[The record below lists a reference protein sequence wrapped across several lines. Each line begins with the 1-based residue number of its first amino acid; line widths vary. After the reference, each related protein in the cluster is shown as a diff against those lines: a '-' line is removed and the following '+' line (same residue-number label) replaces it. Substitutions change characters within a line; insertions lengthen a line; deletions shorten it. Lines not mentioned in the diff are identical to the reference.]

1 MIAKQAAL
9 VRRSSVATVASSSSS
24 SLLSRSIPR
33 RTHPAATISPW
44 APSSSLHRSR
54 AISASSFSTKGP
66 RNQASPAAEPHRDQ
80 HDQHVSVPSSS
91 ISPQHQQ
98 QDADASSSGAS
109 SSASSSATA
118 ASSSSSASS
127 QRNDRRSRFMP
138 YAFATGSPL
147 TRLPTPLPPDVTER
161 SHLLRKGYSPK
172 RKSETPVASTT
183 AFLDGRM
190 TGLSFGDLS
199 GLTMSSTDENFYP
212 ASRAVEFVSIL
223 KACLGTGLISR
234 AHKVFSDLRSQAT
247 TRSRELWE
255 LRKRLVQGIIDQN
268 DRHQDLGEL
277 GQYQSPIEIWT
288 YNSMLQAYFRKA
300 YQAESLD
307 GTAEWLTR
315 AWQLWRDMEAS
326 AAPAQNDQPPSP
338 DPKPNAATF
347 ATMARGIVALQRSGR
362 YPSSAPALDDLVLS
376 IKRAEYGLDSIL
388 TSSVFN
394 PEKAEDLDVHGP
406 LGSNS
411 VDQSREGE
419 ADADLVLRSLTNVAN
434 QMGESDILKELETA
448 QSILEGRRV
457 LSEAQS
463 TDTAAQEELFAD
475 VPELLPVKTTSKAS
489 RLGKDPENKAGEMPF
504 NLASLKEN
512 LSIVQEAR
520 RNITDPYERQKW
532 LEHSALEA
540 ARKRLEHSAEKLEE
554 LGLQT
559 TGALQS
565 KPLQKWMWDWYNK
578 LQVTLK
584 EDLERLDQDVSH
596 SKHDK
601 KAMLPMEQQILP
613 FLRLLPASKLALITI
628 LELMRMSGN
637 GGVSDGMK
645 TTRALLQVGR
655 AIEMEYHSEVVRK
668 NPKIFQNAHTA
679 QSTLRKRGLIDL
691 AARREI
697 KAWQKQQEDE
707 GVLSSIPR
715 WTQTIRARVGSY
727 LVQHLMHVAT
737 VNRKATDRD
746 GVLWEEDQPAFY
758 STYQYLGGKKLGV
771 IKLNEVIA
779 KRLDK
784 DSIQETLHPRHLPML
799 VPPKPWTSHD
809 SGGYYSVRQS
819 AMRFKDSAE
828 QGSYLRAASDNGD
841 LDTVLAALD
850 VLGNT
855 SWKINKPIFDVMT
868 EVWNS
873 GRDIADMP
881 PVEMEAQEPQK
892 PDNYDHDIKARSV
905 YLQRLK
911 QWNQQRASN
920 HSQRCDV
927 NYKLEIAR
935 AYLGERFYFPHNM
948 DFRGRAY
955 PMPPH
960 LNHIGND
967 LCRGLLLFADSK
979 PLGKAGLRWLRIH
992 ISNVFGY
999 DKASFAER
1007 EQFAIDHE
1015 ADIRDSV
1022 ERPLDGNRWWLKA
1035 DDPWQCLSACM
1046 ELKAALEHPEGPEAY
1061 GSCLPVHQDGT
1072 CNGLQHYAALGGDL
1086 AGAKQVNLSR
1096 GERPADVYS
1105 GVADL
1110 VIKVLDEEAAKGER
1124 LAGILQ
1130 GKVTRKVVKQTVMT
1144 TVYGVTFIGA
1154 KNQVMR
1160 QLADRGDVPAEDL
1173 FASASYLAKVIMSC
1187 IGNLFSGAQKIQDW
1201 LSFSAKVI
1209 AKSIPAQRVEEATRP
1224 YQPSESSLKRADVH
1238 GFARDP
1244 AKADRIV
1251 KEQMTSV
1258 IWTTAL
1264 GLPVVQPYRKSKK
1277 KQVST
1282 AMQTVFIHDPLS
1294 NSEVSPAKQASAFP
1308 PNFIHSLDAT
1318 HMILTALECH
1328 AAGLTFASVH
1338 DSYWTHAADIDTM
1351 SDMIRETFVRLH
1363 SQDILHRLR
1372 EEFLQRYAGYKVP
1385 VVSLQTATRRRGRS
1399 AKANK
1404 DEPQDVS
1411 SSSDSTSPSDALL
1424 AMPEEQLA
1432 KLQGEMGDVVLG
1444 KPSKKD
1450 LEAEADEALDD
1461 VAADANEA
1469 DLAEE
1474 SEAGEEGADAEAA
1487 PAKATKKRGARKS
1500 QKDKDLEWETKFK
1513 AKFVD
1518 LADILPAIP
1527 AKGSFDVNE
1536 IKGSLYF
1543 FS

>member
-1 MIAKQAAL
+1 MIAKQASL
-9 VRRSSVATVASSSSS
+9 IRGSSMATVASSSSTRCIRYLTSRPTWS
-24 SLLSRSIPR
+24 SLSVSLRSPI
-33 RTHPAATISPW
+33 ATSH
-44 APSSSLHRSR
+44 A
-54 AISASSFSTKGP
+54 FSTNGHAS
-66 RNQASPAAEPHRDQ
+66 QASLAAAEPHHDHHQQ
-80 HDQHVSVPSSS
+80 HTPASTPSISSTQPSQSSSPLAASPSSS
-91 ISPQHQQ
+91 P
-98 QDADASSSGAS
+98 
-109 SSASSSATA
+109 TP
-118 ASSSSSASS
+118 
-127 QRNDRRSRFMP
+127 QRNDRRTRFMP
-138 YAFATGSPL
+138 YSFATGSPL
-147 TRLPTPLPPDVTER
+147 TRLPTPLPPDVSER
-161 SHLLRKGYSPK
+161 SALIRRQLNPK
-172 RKSETPVASTT
+172 TKAAALKALQSSALFDSK
-183 AFLDGRM
+183 M
-190 TGLSFGDLS
+190 SGLSFGDLS
-199 GLTMSSTDENFYP
+199 GLTMSSTDETFYP
-212 ASRAVEFVSIL
+212 ASRSVEFVGVL

-234 AHKVFSDLRSQAT
+234 AYKVFTDLRSQAAA
-247 TRSRELWE
+247 RSRELWE
-255 LRKRLVQGIIDQN
+255 LRKRLAQGIIDQN
-268 DRHQDLGEL
+268 DWHQDLGEL
-277 GQYQSPIEIWT
+277 GGYQSPIEIWT

-300 YQAESLD
+300 YQAESLE
-307 GTAEWLTR
+307 GTAEWLNR
-315 AWQLWRDMEAS
+315 AWELFRDMEKTHLS
-326 AAPAQNDQPPSP
+326 SQNDAPPSP
-338 DPKPNAATF
+338 DPKPNPASF

-362 YPSSAPALDDLVLS
+362 YPSSAPALDDLLLS

-388 TSSVFN
+388 TSSAFN
-394 PEKAEDLDVHGP
+394 PELAEDLDVHGP
-406 LGSNS
+406 LGSKS

-419 ADADLVLRSLTNVAN
+419 VDAELVLRSLTSVAN
-434 QMGESDILKELETA
+434 QLGESGVLKELETA

-457 LSEAQS
+457 LSEAQQV
-463 TDTAAQEELFAD
+463 DQAAQEDALAD
-475 VPELLPVKTTSKAS
+475 VPELLPVQTSSKGT
-489 RLGKDPENKAGEMPF
+489 RLGRDPENKAGEMPF
-504 NLASLKEN
+504 NLVSLKEN

-520 RNITDPYERQKW
+520 RTISDPYERQKW
-532 LEHSALEA
+532 LEHSALDA

-565 KPLQKWMWDWYNK
+565 KPLQTWMWDWYNK

-584 EDLERLDQDVSH
+584 EDLERLDAEIENN
-596 SKHDK
+596 KHEN
-601 KAMLPMEQQILP
+601 KAVLPMEQQILP
-613 FLRLLPASKLALITI
+613 FLRLLSVSKISLITI

-637 GGVSDGMK
+637 GGVADGMK

-655 AIEMEYHSEVVRK
+655 AIEMEYHSDVVRR
-668 NPKIFQNAHTA
+668 NPQIFQNAHTA
-679 QSTLRKRGLIDL
+679 QTVLRKRGLIDL

-697 KAWQKQQEDE
+697 KEWQKQQEDA
-707 GVLSSIPR
+707 GILSSVPK
-715 WTQTIRARVGSY
+715 WTQTVRARVGSY

-737 VNRKATDRD
+737 VHRKATDRD
-746 GVLWEEDQPAFY
+746 GVVWEEDQPAFY

-784 DSIQETLHPRHLPML
+784 DSVQETLHPRHLPML

-819 AMRFKDSAE
+819 AMRYKDSAE
-828 QGSYLRAASDNGD
+828 QGSYLRAASDSGD

-855 SWKINKPIFDVMT
+855 SWKINKPIFDVML

-873 GRDIADMP
+873 GKDIADMP
-881 PVEMEAQEPQK
+881 PIEMETPEPEK
-892 PDNYDHDIKARSV
+892 PANYDHDIKARSV

-999 DKASFAER
+999 DKASFGER

-1015 ADIRDSV
+1015 AEIRDSV

-1046 ELKAALEHPEGPEAY
+1046 ELKAALEHPDGPEAY
-1061 GSCLPVHQDGT
+1061 ESSLPVHQDGT

-1096 GERPADVYS
+1096 GDKPADVYS

-1110 VIKVLDEEAAKGER
+1110 VIKMLDEEAAKGER
-1124 LAGILQ
+1124 LASILQ

-1173 FASASYLAKVIMSC
+1173 FAAASYLAKVIMSC

-1224 YQPSESSLKRADVH
+1224 YTPSEANLKRADVR
-1238 GFARDP
+1238 GYSRDP

-1264 GLPVVQPYRKSKK
+1264 GLPVVQPYRKTKK
-1277 KQVST
+1277 RQVST

-1363 SQDILHRLR
+1363 SQDILVRLR

-1385 VVSLQTATRRRGRS
+1385 VVSLTKPARRKS
-1399 AKANK
+1399 KA
-1404 DEPQDVS
+1404 
-1411 SSSDSTSPSDALL
+1411 SSDSADVASNDSPNEAVL
-1424 AMPEEQLA
+1424 AIPEEQLA
-1432 KLQGEMGDVVLG
+1432 KLQGQIGDVVLA
-1444 KPSKKD
+1444 KPTKSSAAVAEEGSDD
-1450 LEAEADEALDD
+1450 LVDGEDDPSLNAADEGVVSEVELSEEAEG
-1461 VAADANEA
+1461 
-1469 DLAEE
+1469 EE
-1474 SEAGEEGADAEAA
+1474 GEEGAATEKKKG
-1487 PAKATKKRGARKS
+1487 AKKTRKER
-1500 QKDKDLEWETKFK
+1500 DEEWETKFK

-1518 LADILPAIP
+1518 LVDILPPIP

>member
-9 VRRSSVATVASSSSS
+9 QQQQDQQHASSSSS
-24 SLLSRSIPR
+24 S
-33 RTHPAATISPW
+33 
-44 APSSSLHRSR
+44 APSPS
-54 AISASSFSTKGP
+54 SASTS
-66 RNQASPAAEPHRDQ
+66 A
-80 HDQHVSVPSSS
+80 
-91 ISPQHQQ
+91 
-98 QDADASSSGAS
+98 AS
-109 SSASSSATA
+109 SSAS
-118 ASSSSSASS
+118 ASS
-127 QRNDRRSRFMP
+127 QRTDRRSRFLP

-147 TRLPTPLPPDVTER
+147 TRLPTPLPPDVAER
-161 SHLLRKGYSPK
+161 SYLLRRQFAPK
-172 RKSETPVASTT
+172 NKSGTPIPTT
-183 AFLDGRM
+183 DPALLDSSM

-199 GLTMSSTDENFYP
+199 GLTMSSADETFYP
-212 ASRAVEFVSIL
+212 AAKSVEFVSIL
-223 KACLGTGLISR
+223 KACLSTGLISR
-234 AHKVFSDLRSQAT
+234 AHKVFTDLRGQAAA
-247 TRSRELWE
+247 RSRELWE
-255 LRKRLVQGIIDQN
+255 LRRRLAQGIVDQN
-268 DRHQDLGEL
+268 EGQQDLGEL
-277 GQYQSPIEIWT
+277 GQYQSPIEVWT

-300 YQAESLD
+300 YQAESLE
-307 GTAEWLTR
+307 GTAEWLNR
-315 AWQLWRDMEAS
+315 AWQLWRDMESSEAS
-326 AAPAQNDQPPSP
+326 AHADQPPSP
-338 DPKPNAATF
+338 DPTPNPATY

-394 PEKAEDLDVHGP
+394 PDSAEDLDVHGP
-406 LGSNS
+406 LGSKS
-411 VDQSREGE
+411 IDQSREGE
-419 ADADLVLRSLTNVAN
+419 VDAELVLRSLTNVAN
-434 QMGESDILKELETA
+434 QMGESGILKELETA

-463 TDTAAQEELFAD
+463 SDKASHEDLVANI
-475 VPELLPVKTTSKAS
+475 PELVPVKTTSKAS
-489 RLGKDPENKAGEMPF
+489 RLGKDPENKGGEMPF

-520 RNITDPYERQKW
+520 RTISDPYERQKW

-554 LGLQT
+554 LGLHT

-565 KPLQKWMWDWYNK
+565 KPLQRWMWEWYNK
-578 LQVTLK
+578 LQVILK
-584 EDLERLDQDVSH
+584 EDMARLDEDANSN
-596 SKHDK
+596 KHDK

-613 FLRLLPASKLALITI
+613 FLRLLSPSKLALITI

-637 GGVSDGMK
+637 GSVSDGMK
-645 TTRALLQVGR
+645 TTRALLAVGR
-655 AIEMEYHSEVVRK
+655 AIEMEYHSEIVRK
-668 NPKIFQNAHTA
+668 NPKIFSNAHAA
-679 QSTLRKRGLIDL
+679 QTVLRKRGLIDL

-697 KAWQKQQEDE
+697 KAWQKQQEEE

-715 WTQTIRARVGSY
+715 WTQPIRARVGSY

-746 GVLWEEDQPAFY
+746 GILWEEDQPAFY

-855 SWKINKPIFDVMT
+855 SWKINKPIFDVML

-873 GRDIADMP
+873 GKDIADMP
-881 PVEMEAQEPQK
+881 PIEMEAPEPQK

-935 AYLGERFYFPHNM
+935 AYVGERFYFPHNM

-1035 DDPWQCLSACM
+1035 DDPWQCLASCM
-1046 ELKAALEHPEGPEAY
+1046 ELKAALEHPDGPEAY
-1061 GSCLPVHQDGT
+1061 ESSLPVHQDGT

-1110 VIKVLDEEAAKGER
+1110 VIKVLDEEAAKGDH
-1124 LAGILQ
+1124 LASILQ

-1173 FASASYLAKVIMSC
+1173 FAAASHLAKVIMSC

-1209 AKSIPAQRVEEATRP
+1209 AKSIPAQRLEEATRP
-1224 YQPSESSLKRADVH
+1224 YTPSKTSLKRADVH
-1238 GFARDP
+1238 GFSRDP

-1385 VVSLQTATRRRGRS
+1385 VVSLQSSTRKRSRSTATDVAS
-1399 AKANK
+1399 AS
-1404 DEPQDVS
+1404 DS
-1411 SSSDSTSPSDALL
+1411 SSPNEALL
-1424 AMPEEQLA
+1424 AMPEDQLA
-1432 KLQGEMGDVVLG
+1432 KLQGETGDVVLA
-1444 KPSKKD
+1444 KPSKSSA
-1450 LEAEADEALDD
+1450 AEAD
-1461 VAADANEA
+1461 ADADEGS
-1469 DLAEE
+1469 DELA
-1474 SEAGEEGADAEAA
+1474 AGEEDLANESELDQEEVEAA
-1487 PAKATKKRGARKS
+1487 APKKKTTRKTK
-1500 QKDKDLEWETKFK
+1500 KDKDAEWETKFK

-1518 LADILPAIP
+1518 LADILPPIP

>member
-1 MIAKQAAL
+1 
-9 VRRSSVATVASSSSS
+9 
-24 SLLSRSIPR
+24 
-33 RTHPAATISPW
+33 
-44 APSSSLHRSR
+44 
-54 AISASSFSTKGP
+54 
-66 RNQASPAAEPHRDQ
+66 
-80 HDQHVSVPSSS
+80 
-91 ISPQHQQ
+91 
-98 QDADASSSGAS
+98 
-109 SSASSSATA
+109 
-118 ASSSSSASS
+118 
-127 QRNDRRSRFMP
+127 MP
-138 YAFATGSPL
+138 YVFATGSPL
-147 TRLPTPLPPDVTER
+147 TRLPTPLPPDVAER
-161 SHLLRKGYSPK
+161 SAALRKQLHPKVKSPTGSK
-172 RKSETPVASTT
+172 LLNSSIN
-183 AFLDGRM
+183 
-190 TGLSFGDLS
+190 GLSFGDLS
-199 GLTMSSTDENFYP
+199 GLTMSSTDETFYP
-212 ASRAVEFVSIL
+212 AAKAVEYVSIL

-234 AHKVFSDLRSQAT
+234 AHKVFTDLRSQAAA
-247 TRSRELWE
+247 RSRELWE
-255 LRKRLVQGIIDQN
+255 LRRRLAQGIISQN
-268 DRHQDLGEL
+268 DWQQDLGEL
-277 GQYQSPIEIWT
+277 GAYQSPIEVWT

-300 YQAESLD
+300 YQAESLE
-307 GTAEWLTR
+307 GTAEWLNR
-315 AWQLWRDMEAS
+315 AWELWRDMEKS
-326 AAPAQNDQPPSP
+326 TIPEQGDQPPSP
-338 DPKPNAATF
+338 DPKPNPATF
-347 ATMARGIVALQRSGR
+347 ATMARGIVALERSGR
-362 YPSSAPALDDLVLS
+362 YPSSTPALDDLILS
-376 IKRAEYGLDSIL
+376 IKRAEYGFDNIL
-388 TSSVFN
+388 TSSAFN
-394 PEKAEDLDVHGP
+394 PESVEDLDVNGP
-406 LGSNS
+406 LGSKS

-419 ADADLVLRSLTNVAN
+419 VDAELVLRRLISAAN
-434 QMGESDILKELETA
+434 QMGESDVLKELETA

-457 LSEAQS
+457 LSEAQQS
-463 TDTAAQEELFAD
+463 DSASKED
-475 VPELLPVKTTSKAS
+475 VLASIPELVPVKTTSKAS
-489 RLGKDPENKAGEMPF
+489 RLGKEPENKAGEMPF

-520 RNITDPYERQKW
+520 RTITEPYERQKW

-578 LQVTLK
+578 LQVTLQ
-584 EDLERLDQDVSH
+584 EDLQRLDADEDSN
-596 SKHDK
+596 KHDK

-668 NPKIFQNAHTA
+668 NPQIFQNAHTA
-679 QSTLRKRGLIDL
+679 QNILRKRGLIDI

-697 KAWQKQQEDE
+697 KAWQKQQEE
-707 GVLSSIPR
+707 TGVLSSIPR
-715 WTQTIRARVGSY
+715 WTQTVRARVGSY

-850 VLGNT
+850 VLGTT
-855 SWKINKPIFDVMT
+855 SWKINKPIFDVML

-873 GRDIADMP
+873 GKDIADMP
-881 PVEMEAQEPQK
+881 PIEMETPEPQK

-935 AYLGERFYFPHNM
+935 AYIGERFYFPHNM

-967 LCRGLLLFADSK
+967 LCRGLLMFADSK

-992 ISNVFGY
+992 LSNVFGY
-999 DKASFAER
+999 DKASFGER
-1007 EQFAIDHE
+1007 EQFAIDNE
-1015 ADIRDSV
+1015 ADILDSV

-1035 DDPWQCLSACM
+1035 DDPWQCLAACM
-1046 ELKAALEHPEGPEAY
+1046 ELKMALEHPDGPEAY
-1061 GSCLPVHQDGT
+1061 ESSLPVHQDGT

-1086 AGAKQVNLSR
+1086 AGAKQVNLS
-1096 GERPADVYS
+1096 GGDKPADVYT

-1110 VIKVLDEEAAKGER
+1110 VIKMLDEEAAKGER

-1173 FASASYLAKVIMSC
+1173 FAAASYLAKVIMSC

-1209 AKSIPAQRVEEATRP
+1209 AKSIPAQRLEEATRP
-1224 YQPSESSLKRADVH
+1224 YTPKEANLKRADAR
-1238 GFARDP
+1238 GYSRDP

-1264 GLPVVQPYRKSKK
+1264 GLPVVQPYRKTKK
-1277 KQVST
+1277 RQVAT

-1363 SQDILHRLR
+1363 SQDILSRLR
-1372 EEFLQRYAGYKVP
+1372 EEFLLRYAGYKVP
-1385 VVSLQTATRRRGRS
+1385 VVSLQSSARKRS
-1399 AKANK
+1399 LSKASK
-1404 DEPQDVS
+1404 GGSDEVDADAS
-1411 SSSDSTSPSDALL
+1411 AASSPSDAVL
-1424 AMPEEQLA
+1424 AVPEEQLA
-1432 KLQGEMGDVVLG
+1432 KLQGKEGDLVLA
-1444 KPSKKD
+1444 KPTESSD
-1450 LEAEADEALDD
+1450 AD
-1461 VAADANEA
+1461 V
-1469 DLAEE
+1469 
-1474 SEAGEEGADAEAA
+1474 EEGADDLVDEDLPSLDASEGGPISEFGEEGDASAA
-1487 PAKATKKRGARKS
+1487 TTKKNARKS
-1500 QKDKDLEWETKFK
+1500 KKDKDEEWQTKFK

-1518 LADILPAIP
+1518 LADILPPIP

-1536 IKGSLYF
+1536 IKRSLYF

>member
-1 MIAKQAAL
+1 M
-9 VRRSSVATVASSSSS
+9 S
-24 SLLSRSIPR
+24 
-33 RTHPAATISPW
+33 
-44 APSSSLHRSR
+44 
-54 AISASSFSTKGP
+54 
-66 RNQASPAAEPHRDQ
+66 
-80 HDQHVSVPSSS
+80 
-91 ISPQHQQ
+91 
-98 QDADASSSGAS
+98 
-109 SSASSSATA
+109 
-118 ASSSSSASS
+118 
-127 QRNDRRSRFMP
+127 
-138 YAFATGSPL
+138 
-147 TRLPTPLPPDVTER
+147 
-161 SHLLRKGYSPK
+161 
-172 RKSETPVASTT
+172 
-183 AFLDGRM
+183 
-190 TGLSFGDLS
+190 GLSFGDLS
-199 GLTMSSTDENFYP
+199 GLTMSSADETFYP
-212 ASRAVEFVSIL
+212 ASRSVEFVGIL

-234 AHKVFSDLRSQAT
+234 AHKVFTDLRSQAAA
-247 TRSRELWE
+247 RSRELWE
-255 LRKRLVQGIIDQN
+255 LRRRLAQGIIDQN
-268 DRHQDLGEL
+268 DWHQDLGEL
-277 GQYQSPIEIWT
+277 GEYQTPIEIWT

-307 GTAEWLTR
+307 GTAEWLDR
-315 AWQLWRDMEAS
+315 AWQLWRDMENS
-326 AAPAQNDQPPSP
+326 TTSGHGDQPPSP
-338 DPKPNAATF
+338 DPKPNPASF

-362 YPSSAPALDDLVLS
+362 YPSSAPALDDLVLY

-388 TSSVFN
+388 TSSAFN
-394 PEKAEDLDVHGP
+394 PESAEDLDVHGP
-406 LGSNS
+406 LGSKS

-419 ADADLVLRSLTNVAN
+419 VDAESVLRSLMNVAN
-434 QMGESDILKELETA
+434 QMGESGILKELETT

-463 TDTAAQEELFAD
+463 NEQASKDELLNN
-475 VPELLPVKTTSKAS
+475 VPELVPVKTTSKAS

-504 NLASLKEN
+504 NLSSLKEN

-520 RNITDPYERQKW
+520 RTISDPYERQKW
-532 LEHSALEA
+532 LEHSALES

-565 KPLQKWMWDWYNK
+565 KPLQRWMWEWYNK
-578 LQVTLK
+578 LQVTLT
-584 EDLERLDQDVSH
+584 EDLERLSIEANEA
-596 SKHDK
+596 KHDK
-601 KAMLPMEQQILP
+601 RAMLPMEQQILP
-613 FLRLLPASKLALITI
+613 FLRLLPVSKLALITI
-628 LELMRMSGN
+628 LEIMRMSGN
-637 GGVSDGMK
+637 GGVADGMK
-645 TTRALLQVGR
+645 TTRALLSVGR
-655 AIEMEYHSEVVRK
+655 ALEMEYHSDVVRK
-668 NPKIFQNAHTA
+668 NPQIFQNAHTA
-679 QSTLRKRGLIDL
+679 QSVLRKRGLIDL

-707 GVLSSIPR
+707 GVLSSIPK
-715 WTQTIRARVGSY
+715 WTQTVRARVGSY

-746 GVLWEEDQPAFY
+746 GILWEEDQPAFY

-855 SWKINKPIFDVMT
+855 SWKINKPIFDVML

-873 GRDIADMP
+873 GKDIADMP
-881 PVEMEAQEPQK
+881 PIEMETPEPQK

-967 LCRGLLLFADSK
+967 LCRGLLMFADAK

-999 DKASFAER
+999 DKASFGER

-1022 ERPLDGNRWWLKA
+1022 ERPLDGKRWWLKA
-1035 DDPWQCLSACM
+1035 DDPWQCLAASM
-1046 ELKAALEHPEGPEAY
+1046 ELKAALEHPDGPEAY
-1061 GSCLPVHQDGT
+1061 ESSLPVHQDGT

-1096 GERPADVYS
+1096 GDRPADVYS

-1110 VIKVLDEEAAKGER
+1110 VIKMLDEEAAKGER
-1124 LAGILQ
+1124 LAKILQ

-1173 FASASYLAKVIMSC
+1173 FTAASYLAKIIMSC

-1209 AKSIPAQRVEEATRP
+1209 AKSIPAQRLEEATRP
-1224 YQPSESSLKRADVH
+1224 YQPSESSLKRADAR
-1238 GFARDP
+1238 GYSRDP

-1264 GLPVVQPYRKSKK
+1264 GLPVVQPYRKTKK
-1277 KQVST
+1277 RQIST

-1385 VVSLQTATRRRGRS
+1385 VVSLKRPQRRRS
-1399 AKANK
+1399 KAKK
-1404 DEPQDVS
+1404 DESEEASVVDS
-1411 SSSDSTSPSDALL
+1411 SSPSEAVL
-1424 AMPEEQLA
+1424 AMPEDQLA
-1432 KLQGEMGDVVLG
+1432 KLQGQEGDLILAKPTGKSEDAEEGDEDSASLDAGEDDITSDTELG
-1444 KPSKKD
+1444 EEAEEEAPKKKRSTRKSKKD
-1450 LEAEADEALDD
+1450 KDE
-1461 VAADANEA
+1461 
-1469 DLAEE
+1469 
-1474 SEAGEEGADAEAA
+1474 
-1487 PAKATKKRGARKS
+1487 
-1500 QKDKDLEWETKFK
+1500 EWETKFK

-1518 LADILPAIP
+1518 LADILPPIP

>member
-1 MIAKQAAL
+1 
-9 VRRSSVATVASSSSS
+9 
-24 SLLSRSIPR
+24 
-33 RTHPAATISPW
+33 
-44 APSSSLHRSR
+44 
-54 AISASSFSTKGP
+54 
-66 RNQASPAAEPHRDQ
+66 
-80 HDQHVSVPSSS
+80 
-91 ISPQHQQ
+91 
-98 QDADASSSGAS
+98 
-109 SSASSSATA
+109 
-118 ASSSSSASS
+118 
-127 QRNDRRSRFMP
+127 MP

-147 TRLPTPLPPDVTER
+147 TRLPTPLPPDVAER
-161 SHLLRKGYSPK
+161 SYILRRQVGPKSKTGTPIPALSPGM
-172 RKSETPVASTT
+172 
-183 AFLDGRM
+183 LDPAM
-190 TGLSFGDLS
+190 NSLSFGDLS
-199 GLTMSSTDENFYP
+199 GLTMSSTDETFYP
-212 ASRAVEFVSIL
+212 ATKAIEYLGIL
-223 KACLGTGLISR
+223 KACLGTGLTSR
-234 AHKVFSDLRSQAT
+234 AHKVFSDLRGQAAA
-247 TRSRELWE
+247 RSRELWE
-255 LRKRLVQGIIDQN
+255 LRKRLAQGIVDQN
-268 DRHQDLGEL
+268 DWHQNLGEL
-277 GQYQSPIEIWT
+277 GEYRSPVQIWT

-307 GTAEWLTR
+307 GTAEWLDR
-315 AWQLWRDMEAS
+315 AWQLWRDMETS
-326 AAPAQNDQPPSP
+326 SSTTQGDQPPSP
-338 DPKPNAATF
+338 DPKPNPATF

-376 IKRAEYGLDSIL
+376 IKRADYGLDSIL
-388 TSSVFN
+388 TSSAFN
-394 PEKAEDLDVHGP
+394 PESAQDLDVNGP
-406 LGSNS
+406 LGSKS
-411 VDQSREGE
+411 IDQSREGE
-419 ADADLVLRSLTNVAN
+419 VDAQSVLRSLTDVAS
-434 QMGESDILKELETA
+434 QMGESGILKELETA
-448 QSILEGRRV
+448 QSILDGRRV

-463 TDTAAQEELFAD
+463 NNAASLEDPLAD
-475 VPELLPVKTTSKAS
+475 IPELLPVRTTSKVT
-489 RLGKDPENKAGEMPF
+489 RLGQDPENKAGEMPF

-565 KPLQKWMWDWYNK
+565 KPLQRWMWEWYNK
-578 LQVTLK
+578 LQTVLE
-584 EDLERLDQDVSH
+584 EDLARLDRDANS
-596 SKHDK
+596 STSDTRGI
-601 KAMLPMEQQILP
+601 MSMEQQILP
-613 FLRLLPASKLALITI
+613 FLRLLPPSKLALITI

-645 TTRALLQVGR
+645 TTRALLAVGR
-655 AIEMEYHSEVVRK
+655 ALETEYHSDVVRR
-668 NPKIFQNAHTA
+668 NPKIFSNAHTA
-679 QSTLRKRGLIDL
+679 QTVLRSRGLIDL

-707 GVLSSIPR
+707 GILTSIPK
-715 WTQTIRARVGSY
+715 WTQAVRARVGSY

-746 GVLWEEDQPAFY
+746 GILWEEDQPAFY

-850 VLGNT
+850 VLGTT
-855 SWKINKPIFDVMT
+855 SWKINKPIFDVMV

-873 GRDIADMP
+873 GKDIADMP
-881 PVEMEAQEPQK
+881 PVEMEAAEPQK
-892 PDNYDHDIKARSV
+892 PDNYEHDIKARSV

-935 AYLGERFYFPHNM
+935 AYVGERFYFPHNM

-967 LCRGLLLFADSK
+967 LCRGLLMFADSK

-1035 DDPWQCLSACM
+1035 DDPWQCLASCM

-1061 GSCLPVHQDGT
+1061 ESSLPVHQDGT

-1110 VIKVLDEEAAKGER
+1110 VIKVLDEEATKGDR
-1124 LAGILQ
+1124 LAQVLQ

-1173 FASASYLAKVIMSC
+1173 FAAASYLAKIIMSC

-1209 AKSIPAQRVEEATRP
+1209 AKSIPAQRLEEATRP
-1224 YQPSESSLKRADVH
+1224 YQPTDASLRRAD
-1238 GFARDP
+1238 ARGYSRDT

-1282 AMQTVFIHDPLS
+1282 ALQTVFIHDPLS

-1363 SQDILHRLR
+1363 SQDILTRLR
-1372 EEFLQRYAGYKVP
+1372 EEFMQRYEGYKVP
-1385 VVSLQTATRRRGRS
+1385 VVSLKRQNRKRGGKA
-1399 AKANK
+1399 AKGEEE
-1404 DEPQDVS
+1404 DERDAAA
-1411 SSSDSTSPSDALL
+1411 PSDAVL
-1424 AMPEEQLA
+1424 AVPEDQLA
-1432 KLQGEMGDVVLG
+1432 KLNGQEGDVVLAKAG
-1444 KPSKKD
+1444 TSSDADSADGEEVTEDDVAEEQDEAEAPKKKLGRRSKKD
-1450 LEAEADEALDD
+1450 K
-1461 VAADANEA
+1461 DA
-1469 DLAEE
+1469 
-1474 SEAGEEGADAEAA
+1474 
-1487 PAKATKKRGARKS
+1487 
-1500 QKDKDLEWETKFK
+1500 EWETKFK

>member
-1 MIAKQAAL
+1 M
-9 VRRSSVATVASSSSS
+9 
-24 SLLSRSIPR
+24 
-33 RTHPAATISPW
+33 
-44 APSSSLHRSR
+44 
-54 AISASSFSTKGP
+54 F
-66 RNQASPAAEPHRDQ
+66 D
-80 HDQHVSVPSSS
+80 
-91 ISPQHQQ
+91 
-98 QDADASSSGAS
+98 
-109 SSASSSATA
+109 
-118 ASSSSSASS
+118 
-127 QRNDRRSRFMP
+127 
-138 YAFATGSPL
+138 
-147 TRLPTPLPPDVTER
+147 
-161 SHLLRKGYSPK
+161 SH
-172 RKSETPVASTT
+172 
-183 AFLDGRM
+183 M

-199 GLTMSSTDENFYP
+199 GLTMSSTDESIYP

-234 AHKVFSDLRSQAT
+234 AHKVFTELRSQAAA
-247 TRSRELWE
+247 RSRELWE
-255 LRKRLVQGIIDQN
+255 LRQRLAQGIIQHN
-268 DRHQDLGEL
+268 DRYQDLGEL
-277 GQYQSPIEIWT
+277 GDYQSPIEVWT

-307 GTAEWLTR
+307 GTAEWLNR
-315 AWQLWRDMEAS
+315 AWELWRDMEKSSHSAS
-326 AAPAQNDQPPSP
+326 NDQPRSP
-338 DPKPNAATF
+338 DPRPNPATF

-362 YPSSAPALDDLVLS
+362 YPSTAPALDDLILS
-376 IKRAEYGLDSIL
+376 IKRSEYGLDSIL
-388 TSSVFN
+388 TSAAFN
-394 PEKAEDLDVHGP
+394 PNAAQDLEVHGP

-411 VDQSREGE
+411 LDQSREGE
-419 ADADLVLRSLTNVAN
+419 VDAKSVLASLNTVAV
-434 QMGESDILKELETA
+434 QMGENGILKELATA
-448 QSILEGRRV
+448 ESILEGRKT
-457 LSEAQS
+457 LSKAQN
-463 TDTAAQEELFAD
+463 TDQASVDDPLSD
-475 VPELLPVKTTSKAS
+475 VPELLPVKTTPKAS
-489 RLGKDPENKAGEMPF
+489 RLGKDSESKEGEIPF
-504 NLASLKEN
+504 NLASLKDN

-520 RNITDPYERQKW
+520 RTITDPYERQKW
-532 LEHSALEA
+532 LEHGALEA
-540 ARKRLEHSAEKLEE
+540 ARRRLEHSAEKLEE

-559 TGALQS
+559 AGALQS

-578 LQVTLK
+578 LQVALQK
-584 EDLERLDQDVSH
+584 DLDQLNQDAISG
-596 SKHDK
+596 KYER
-601 KAMLPMEQQILP
+601 KAMLPLGQQIFP
-613 FLRLLPASKLALITI
+613 FLRLLSPSKLALITI

-637 GGVSDGMK
+637 GGVGDGMK

-655 AIEMEYHSEVVRK
+655 AVEMEYHSEVIRK

-679 QSTLRKRGLIDL
+679 QSVLRKRGLIDMT
-691 AARREI
+691 ARREI
-697 KAWQKQQEDE
+697 RDWQKQQEE
-707 GVLSSIPR
+707 QGVISSIPK
-715 WTQTIRARVGSY
+715 WTQTIRARVGSF

-737 VNRKATDRD
+737 VNRRATDRD

-771 IKLNEVIA
+771 IKLNDVVA

-784 DSIQETLHPRHLPML
+784 DSISETLHPRHLPML

-819 AMRFKDSAE
+819 AMRYKDSAE
-828 QGSYLRAASDNGD
+828 QGSYLRAASDNRG

-873 GRDIADMP
+873 GKDIADMP
-881 PVEMEAQEPQK
+881 PVEMETPEPQK

-967 LCRGLLLFADSK
+967 LCRGLLMFADAK

-999 DKASFAER
+999 DKASFGER
-1007 EQFAIDHE
+1007 EQFAIDHME
-1015 ADIRDSV
+1015 DIRDSV
-1022 ERPLDGNRWWLKA
+1022 DRPLDGNRWWLKA
-1035 DDPWQCLSACM
+1035 DDPWQCLAACI
-1046 ELKAALEHPEGPEAY
+1046 ELKAALEHPDGPEAY
-1061 GSCLPVHQDGT
+1061 ECALPVHQDGT

-1096 GERPADVYS
+1096 GDKPADVYS

-1110 VIKVLDEEAAKGER
+1110 VIKMLDEEAAKGER
-1124 LAGILQ
+1124 LATILQ

-1173 FASASYLAKVIMSC
+1173 FAAASYLAKIIMSC
-1187 IGNLFSGAQKIQDW
+1187 IGNLFTGAQKIQDW
-1201 LSFSAKVI
+1201 LSYSAKVI
-1209 AKSIPAQRVEEATRP
+1209 AKSIPAQRLEEATRP
-1224 YQPSESSLKRADVH
+1224 YAPTEASVRRADAR
-1238 GFARDP
+1238 GFSRDP

-1264 GLPVVQPYRKSKK
+1264 GLPVVQPYRKTKK
-1277 KQVST
+1277 RQIST
-1282 AMQTVFIHDPLS
+1282 SMQTVFIHDPLL

-1351 SDMIRETFVRLH
+1351 SDMIRQTFVRLH
-1363 SQDILHRLR
+1363 SKDILHRLR

-1385 VVSLQTATRRRGRS
+1385 VVSLLSTHRNRPGLKLNKVGSEVS
-1399 AKANK
+1399 ADA
-1404 DEPQDVS
+1404 PAS
-1411 SSSDSTSPSDALL
+1411 SPSDAVL
-1424 AMPEEQLA
+1424 AMPEEELA
-1432 KLQGEMGDVVLG
+1432 KLEGEVGDVVLSKASKSSEADAEEG
-1444 KPSKKD
+1444 SDDFNEEDSADLDASELDMASESELGEGESELAKPAKKAPSRKSKKD
-1450 LEAEADEALDD
+1450 K
-1461 VAADANEA
+1461 DA
-1469 DLAEE
+1469 
-1474 SEAGEEGADAEAA
+1474 
-1487 PAKATKKRGARKS
+1487 
-1500 QKDKDLEWETKFK
+1500 EWETKFK

-1518 LADILPAIP
+1518 LAAILPPIP

-1536 IKGSLYF
+1536 IKNSLYF

>member
-1 MIAKQAAL
+1 MIAKQASLARASSASVL
-9 VRRSSVATVASSSSS
+9 SASTSSTRCMRLPSTSATAPPAWLARRSPLAPQ
-24 SLLSRSIPR
+24 SL
-33 RTHPAATISPW
+33 A
-44 APSSSLHRSR
+44 
-54 AISASSFSTKGP
+54 FSTKGP
-66 RNQASPAAEPHRDQ
+66 RSQAIPAAQTHVDHQEPHD
-80 HDQHVSVPSSS
+80 
-91 ISPQHQQ
+91 
-98 QDADASSSGAS
+98 S
-109 SSASSSATA
+109 SSAASSA
-118 ASSSSSASS
+118 ASSSSTASQASSSSHPSASS
-127 QRNDRRSRFMP
+127 SRSDRRSRFMP
-138 YAFATGSPL
+138 FAFATGSPL
-147 TRLPTPLPPDVTER
+147 TRLPTPLPQDVAER
-161 SHLLRKGYSPK
+161 SALLRRQLQPKTKAGTPIPTTSP
-172 RKSETPVASTT
+172 SLFGDTMA
-183 AFLDGRM
+183 
-190 TGLSFGDLS
+190 GLSFGDLS
-199 GLTMSSTDENFYP
+199 GLTMSSADESYYP
-212 ASRAVEFVSIL
+212 ANKAVEYVSIL

-234 AHKVFSDLRSQAT
+234 AHKVFADLRTQAAS
-247 TRSRELWE
+247 RSRELWE
-255 LRKRLVQGIIDQN
+255 LRQRLAQGIVNQN

-277 GQYQSPIEIWT
+277 GAYQSPIEVWT

-300 YQAESLD
+300 YQAESLE

-315 AWQLWRDMEAS
+315 AWELWRDMENAS
-326 AAPAQNDQPPSP
+326 RAAELDQPPSP
-338 DPKPNAATF
+338 DPSPNPATY
-347 ATMARGIVALQRSGR
+347 AIMARGIVALQRSGR
-362 YPSSAPALDDLVLS
+362 YPSTAPALNDLVLS
-376 IKRAEYGLDSIL
+376 IKRADYGLDSIL
-388 TSSVFN
+388 TSPAFN
-394 PEKAEDLDVHGP
+394 PQSAEDPDVTGP
-406 LGSNS
+406 LGSTS

-419 ADADLVLRSLTNVAN
+419 VDAEVVLRSLTTVAN
-434 QMGESDILKELETA
+434 QMGETGMLKELETA

-463 TDTAAQEELFAD
+463 SELPSNHDPLAD

-489 RLGKDPENKAGEMPF
+489 RLGNEPDNKEGEMPF
-504 NLASLKEN
+504 NLASLKGN

-520 RNITDPYERQKW
+520 RTISDPYERQKW
-532 LEHSALEA
+532 LEHSAVEA

-578 LQVTLK
+578 LQTALNK
-584 EDLERLDQDVSH
+584 DLDRLDSDLKNDVH
-596 SKHDK
+596 AT
-601 KAMLPMEQQILP
+601 KAMLPNEQQMLP
-613 FLRLLPASKLALITI
+613 FLRLLPVSKLALITI

-655 AIEMEYHSEVVRK
+655 AIETEYHSEVIRK
-668 NPKIFQNAHTA
+668 NPKIFQNAQAA
-679 QSTLRKRGLIDL
+679 QAALKKRGLVDF

-697 KAWQKQQEDE
+697 KEWQKQQEE
-707 GVLSSIPR
+707 QGVMSSIPK
-715 WTQTIRARVGSY
+715 WTQITRARVGSY
-727 LVQHLMHVAT
+727 LVQHLMQVAT

-746 GVLWEEDQPAFY
+746 GILWEEDQPAFY

-771 IKLNEVIA
+771 IKLNEVVA

-784 DSIQETLHPRHLPML
+784 DSISETLHPRHLPML

-855 SWKINKPIFDVMT
+855 SWKINKPIFDVML

-873 GRDIADMP
+873 GKDVADMP
-881 PVEMEAQEPQK
+881 PMEMETPEPVK

-911 QWNQQRASN
+911 QWNQQRSSN

-967 LCRGLLLFADSK
+967 LCRGLLMFADSK

-999 DKASFAER
+999 DKASFGER

-1035 DDPWQCLSACM
+1035 DDPWQCLAACM
-1046 ELKAALEHPEGPEAY
+1046 ELRAALDHPEGPEAY
-1061 GSCLPVHQDGT
+1061 ESCLPVHQDGT

-1086 AGAKQVNLSR
+1086 AGAKQVNLS
-1096 GERPADVYS
+1096 GGDRPADVYS

-1110 VIKVLDEEAAKGER
+1110 VIKVLDEEAAKGDR
-1124 LAGILQ
+1124 TAKILQ

-1173 FASASYLAKVIMSC
+1173 FNAASFLAKVIMSC

-1209 AKSIPAQRVEEATRP
+1209 AKSIPGQRVEEATRP
-1224 YQPSESSLKRADVH
+1224 YLPNEANLRRADVR
-1238 GFARDP
+1238 GFSRDP
-1244 AKADRIV
+1244 AKADRIA

-1264 GLPVVQPYRKSKK
+1264 GLPVVQPYRKAKK
-1277 KQVST
+1277 RQVST
-1282 AMQTVFIHDPLS
+1282 SMQTVFINDPLL
-1294 NSEVSPAKQASAFP
+1294 NAEVSPAKQASAFP

-1363 SQDILHRLR
+1363 SQDILYRLR
-1372 EEFLQRYAGYKVP
+1372 EEFLQRYEGYKVP
-1385 VVSLQTATRRRGRS
+1385 VVSLQAAQRRRPRS
-1399 AKANK
+1399 KATAVE
-1404 DEPQDVS
+1404 DGVS
-1411 SSSDSTSPSDALL
+1411 STSSPSETVL
-1424 AMPEEQLA
+1424 AMPADELA
-1432 KLQGEMGDVVLG
+1432 KLEGDEGELILG
-1444 KPSKKD
+1444 KPSREAAEED
-1450 LEAEADEALDD
+1450 GDDVDSAEA
-1461 VAADANEA
+1461 AAT
-1469 DLAEE
+1469 
-1474 SEAGEEGADAEAA
+1474 EEGQDAEAA
-1487 PAKATKKRGARKS
+1487 AQAPAKKTRSRKS
-1500 QKDKDLEWETKFK
+1500 KAEKDEEWESKFK
-1513 AKFVD
+1513 AKFVN
-1518 LADILPAIP
+1518 LADILPPIP

-1536 IKGSLYF
+1536 IKRSLYF

>member
-1 MIAKQAAL
+1 
-9 VRRSSVATVASSSSS
+9 
-24 SLLSRSIPR
+24 
-33 RTHPAATISPW
+33 
-44 APSSSLHRSR
+44 
-54 AISASSFSTKGP
+54 
-66 RNQASPAAEPHRDQ
+66 
-80 HDQHVSVPSSS
+80 
-91 ISPQHQQ
+91 
-98 QDADASSSGAS
+98 
-109 SSASSSATA
+109 
-118 ASSSSSASS
+118 
-127 QRNDRRSRFMP
+127 
-138 YAFATGSPL
+138 
-147 TRLPTPLPPDVTER
+147 
-161 SHLLRKGYSPK
+161 
-172 RKSETPVASTT
+172 
-183 AFLDGRM
+183 
-190 TGLSFGDLS
+190 
-199 GLTMSSTDENFYP
+199 MSSTDETFYP
-212 ASRAVEFVSIL
+212 ASKAVEFVSIL

-234 AHKVFSDLRSQAT
+234 AHKVFTDLRSQAAA
-247 TRSRELWE
+247 RSRELWE
-255 LRKRLVQGIIDQN
+255 LRRRLAQGIIDQN
-268 DRHQDLGEL
+268 DWQQDLGEL
-277 GQYQSPIEIWT
+277 GEYQSPIEVWT

-307 GTAEWLTR
+307 GTAEWLNR
-315 AWQLWRDMEAS
+315 AWELWRDMEKS
-326 AAPAQNDQPPSP
+326 ALSAQGDQPPSP
-338 DPKPNAATF
+338 DPKPNPASF

-388 TSSVFN
+388 TSSAFN
-394 PEKAEDLDVHGP
+394 PEAAEDLDVHGP
-406 LGSNS
+406 LGSKS

-419 ADADLVLRSLTNVAN
+419 VDAELVLRSLTNVAN
-434 QMGESDILKELETA
+434 QMGESGILKELETA

-457 LSEAQS
+457 LSEAQNN
-463 TDTAAQEELFAD
+463 DQAFKEDPLIN

-489 RLGKDPENKAGEMPF
+489 RLGKEPENKAGEMPF

-520 RNITDPYERQKW
+520 RTITDPYERQKW

-565 KPLQKWMWDWYNK
+565 KPLQRWMWDWYNK
-578 LQVTLK
+578 LQETLK
-584 EDLERLDQDVSH
+584 EDLERLDADAQS

-613 FLRLLPASKLALITI
+613 FLRLLPVSKLALITI

-637 GGVSDGMK
+637 GGVTDGMK
-645 TTRALLQVGR
+645 TTRALLSVGR
-655 AIEMEYHSEVVRK
+655 AIEMEYHSDVVRK
-668 NPKIFQNAHTA
+668 NPQIFQNAHAA
-679 QSTLRKRGLIDL
+679 QTVLRKRGLIDL

-697 KAWQKQQEDE
+697 KAWQKQQEEE
-707 GVLSSIPR
+707 GILSSIPR
-715 WTQTIRARVGSY
+715 WTQT
-727 LVQHLMHVAT
+727 HLMHVAT

-819 AMRFKDSAE
+819 AMRYKDSAE

-873 GRDIADMP
+873 GKDIADMP
-881 PVEMEAQEPQK
+881 PIEMETPEPQK

-911 QWNQQRASN
+911 QWNQQRSSN

-967 LCRGLLLFADSK
+967 LCRGLLMFADSK

-999 DKASFAER
+999 DKASFGER

-1015 ADIRDSV
+1015 AEIRDSV

-1035 DDPWQCLSACM
+1035 DDPWQCLASCM
-1046 ELKAALEHPEGPEAY
+1046 ELKAALEHPDGPEAY
-1061 GSCLPVHQDGT
+1061 ESSLPVHQDGT

-1096 GERPADVYS
+1096 GDRPADVYS

-1110 VIKVLDEEAAKGER
+1110 VIKMLDEEAAKGER
-1124 LAGILQ
+1124 MASILQ

-1160 QLADRGDVPAEDL
+1160 QLADRA
-1173 FASASYLAKVIMSC
+1173 ASYLAKVIMSC

-1209 AKSIPAQRVEEATRP
+1209 AKSIPAQRLEEATRP
-1224 YQPSESSLKRADVH
+1224 YQPSEASLKRADAR
-1238 GFARDP
+1238 GYSRDP

-1264 GLPVVQPYRKSKK
+1264 GLPVVQPYRKTKK
-1277 KQVST
+1277 RQVST
-1282 AMQTVFIHDPLS
+1282 AMQTVFIHDPL
-1294 NSEVSPAKQASAFP
+1294 
-1308 PNFIHSLDAT
+1308 LDAT

-1372 EEFLQRYAGYKVP
+1372 DEFLQRYAGYKVP
-1385 VVSLQTATRRRGRS
+1385 VVSLQGSARKRTRS
-1399 AKANK
+1399 KASK
-1404 DEPQDVS
+1404 DGS
-1411 SSSDSTSPSDALL
+1411 
-1424 AMPEEQLA
+1424 EETN
-1432 KLQGEMGDVVLG
+1432 
-1444 KPSKKD
+1444 
-1450 LEAEADEALDD
+1450 
-1461 VAADANEA
+1461 AAD
-1469 DLAEE
+1469 D
-1474 SEAGEEGADAEAA
+1474 SS
-1487 PAKATKKRGARKS
+1487 P
-1500 QKDKDLEWETKFK
+1500 
-1513 AKFVD
+1513 
-1518 LADILPAIP
+1518 PMHC
-1527 AKGSFDVNE
+1527 
-1536 IKGSLYF
+1536 SLCLRT
-1543 FS
+1543 SLSN